1 MADNPLFRPARPLL
15 EARGF
20 KKKGPAQ
27 VYVRP
32 LSPGINAWLGL
43 NARTGPGRL
52 TLTPTVGV
60 RHEHAQRWT
69 TRLRDR
75 DPKHDTAPTVQTGM
89 MLLLPGD
96 RHYPHWVLHRDQD
109 DDNDVTWDRFRRD
122 LDEYV
127 VPWWEA
133 RSTGEAIVAALR
145 RGEGIDTGRLALPV
159 LLWILGDEQ
168 AAREAVEQGRHLII
182 RGGLVVNY
190 DAYAERL
197 LAEIDTHPT
206 GPA

>member
-1 MADNPLFRPARPLL
+1 MADNPLFKPARPLL

-20 KKKGPAQ
+20 KKKGSAQ

-43 NARTGPGRL
+43 NARTDPGRL

-60 RHEHAQRWT
+60 RHEPTQRWT
-69 TRLRDR
+69 TCLRDR

-89 MLLLPGD
+89 MMLLPGD
-96 RHYPHWVLHRDQD
+96 RHYPHWAFHRDR
-109 DDNDVTWDRFRRD
+109 DDNDATWDQFARD
-122 LDEYV
+122 LEEHV

-133 RSTGEAIVAALR
+133 RSSAEAIVAALR
-145 RGEGIDTGRLALPV
+145 RGEGLDTGRLALPI
-159 LLWILGDEQ
+159 LLWTLGDEQ
-168 AAREAVEQGRHLII
+168 GAREAVEQGRHVII
-182 RGGLVVNY
+182 RGGLVVDY
-190 DAYAERL
+190 DAYAERV
-197 LAEIDTHPT
+197 LAELDAHPT